1 MKKKSIVI
9 FFVSLFIFGAAYFVV
24 DQVMGITIASTIKLK
39 DEDLGEG
46 NVIEKRAEG
55 ELLFLLVGV
64 DENPDV
70 EGEAKVTHVRTDTM
84 ILTKVN
90 FDEGTIDLIS
100 IPRDSQVIFD
110 GRKMKITE
118 VHSSYGMTGTM
129 KAARELTG
137 LDIDY
142 YMSVDFDA
150 VTKLVDAVGGVEI
163 DIPYKLDEPQLN
175 VYIPSGKSVVDGNNA
190 LYFVRAR
197 DKLPTGTD
205 IERMKNQQYFLGQ
218 LMDAV
223 LKPSNILKI
232 GEILDVFKENV
243 KFSFDISDLG
253 NIALTA
259 SKFSSDKIFKKTL
272 DWYDKNEYPNGVKV
286 AYVIVKEDEM
296 NKLFSERFRD
306 YFIDESMIDNYKKN
320 ENTNSNKNINTNEDT
335 NTNMNG
341 NY

>member
-9 FFVSLFIFGAAYFVV
+9 FFVSLLIFGATYFVV
-24 DQVMGITIASTIKLK
+24 EQVMGITIASTIKLK
-39 DEDLGEG
+39 DEDLGKG
-46 NVIEKRAEG
+46 NIIERRAEG

-70 EGEAKVTHVRTDTM
+70 EGKAKVTNVRTDTM
-84 ILTKVN
+84 IITKVN
-90 FDEGTIDLIS
+90 FDEGTIDLVS

-118 VHSSYGMTGTM
+118 VHSSYGITGTM

-142 YMSVDFDA
+142 YMSVDFNA
-150 VTKLVDAVGGVEI
+150 VKKLVDAVGGVEI

-253 NIALTA
+253 NLALTA
-259 SKFSSDKIFKKTL
+259 SRFNSDKMFTQTL
-272 DWYDKNEYPNGVKV
+272 EWYDKDEYPNGKKIS
-286 AYVIVKEDEM
+286 YVIVKEKEM
-296 NKLFSERFRD
+296 NELFSKRFRN
-306 YFIDESMIDNYKKN
+306 YFIDESMIDDYKN
-320 ENTNSNKNINTNEDT
+320 DENANMNTDININN
-335 NTNMNG
+335 
-341 NY
+341 